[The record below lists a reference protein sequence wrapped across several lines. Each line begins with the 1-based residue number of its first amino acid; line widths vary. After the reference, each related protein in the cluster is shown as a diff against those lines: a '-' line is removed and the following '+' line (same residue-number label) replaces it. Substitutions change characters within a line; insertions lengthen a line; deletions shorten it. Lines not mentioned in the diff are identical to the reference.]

1 MKSLYEEGEPRLS
14 FVSCGCFAMF
24 RGNLFVSVLQ
34 KKERFPLCKIGKNR
48 YSFDT
53 KLEQENIYF

>member
-34 KKERFPLCKIGKNR
+34 KKNDFLSVKLEKNR
-48 YSFDT
+48 DSFDT

>member
-34 KKERFPLCKIGKNR
+34 KKNDFL
-48 YSFDT
+48 SV
-53 KLEQENIYF
+53 KLEKIAILSILN